1 MIISFF
7 QYLLRNLISS
17 IFNHNSF
24 VADMLFPIYL
34 KLKDTIISAFVD
46 DGKSPPYP
54 VFLSVFSCFVKD
66 NILLES
72 NVVS

>member
-1 MIISFF
+1 
-7 QYLLRNLISS
+7 
-17 IFNHNSF
+17 
-24 VADMLFPIYL
+24 MLFPIYL

-46 DGKSPPYP
+46 YGKSPPYP

-66 NILLES
+66 NMLLES